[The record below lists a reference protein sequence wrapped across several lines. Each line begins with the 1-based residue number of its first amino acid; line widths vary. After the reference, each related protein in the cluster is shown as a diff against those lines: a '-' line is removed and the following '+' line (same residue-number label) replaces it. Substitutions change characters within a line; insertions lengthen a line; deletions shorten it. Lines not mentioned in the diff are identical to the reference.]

1 MQFNIII
8 IDAVNVRRSRVGSY
22 GGSRWQGSRAAH
34 PLRNHTE
41 GPAMEDTVSEC
52 LLHEEPI
59 AVARLFTTSMVTTR

>member
-41 GPAMEDTVSEC
+41 GPAMEDTVS
-52 LLHEEPI
+52 LGDDSI
-59 AVARLFTTSMVTTR
+59 RTTAVRMGSLTAHVQ